1 MWENLDAPSGGLG
14 ASDFGVESLI
24 ELCMIRVRQSSPVP
38 HLAGFGRGIITGS
51 SPSHSQ
57 QGGIMNVSWKK
68 YMKVGIVH
76 FMAFPSVLKGEGPI
90 LESLEKVV
98 TDDFFD
104 VIEITTI
111 KDSGVREKAKK
122 MLASSKVTVT
132 YGSQPVQLVNKLN
145 LNSFDAAERGKALEM
160 CKVCVDEAYDVGAVG
175 VAFLSG
181 ADPGSERRQQA
192 TDLLIDSFD
201 QLCAHASSKGAIKV
215 VLETFDRDIDKKAL
229 IGPNSE
235 GVSLSQRI
243 RKKHSNFGLM
253 LDLSHLPLQHETAG
267 QALRTAK
274 DHLVHAHM
282 GNCVMKDKA
291 HPAYG
296 DNHPRFGVSGGENDV
311 PQVVEYIKTLMEIGY
326 LSENKPAILS
336 FEVKPMADESSEI
349 VIANAKRTLREAWE
363 LV

>member
-1 MWENLDAPSGGLG
+1 VN
-14 ASDFGVESLI
+14 
-24 ELCMIRVRQSSPVP
+24 
-38 HLAGFGRGIITGS
+38 T
-51 SPSHSQ
+51 
-57 QGGIMNVSWKK
+57 SWKK

-76 FMAFPSVLKGEGPI
+76 FMAFPTVLKGEGPV
-90 LESLEKVV
+90 LETLEKVL

-111 KDSGVREKAKK
+111 KDRTTREEAKK
-122 MLASSKVTVT
+122 MLASSKLTVT

-145 LNSFDAAERGKALEM
+145 LNSFDAAERNKALEM
-160 CKVCVDEAYDVGAVG
+160 CKACVDEAYEMGAIG

-181 ADPGSERRQQA
+181 ADPGPERRSQA
-192 TDLLIDSFD
+192 TDLLVDSFN
-201 QLCAHASSKGAIKV
+201 QICCYASSKGSIKV

-243 RKKHSNFGLM
+243 RQKHPNFGLM
-253 LDLSHLPLQHETAG
+253 LDLSHLPLQHETSE
-267 QALRTAK
+267 QALPIAK

-282 GNCVMKDKA
+282 GNCVMREKT

-296 DNHPRFGVSGGENDV
+296 DNHPRFGVPGGENDV
-311 PQVVEYIKTLMEIGY
+311 PQVAEYIRTLMQVGY
-326 LSENKPAILS
+326 LNEKNPAILS
-336 FEVKPMADESSEI
+336 FEVKPMAGESSEI

>member
-1 MWENLDAPSGGLG
+1 
-14 ASDFGVESLI
+14 
-24 ELCMIRVRQSSPVP
+24 
-38 HLAGFGRGIITGS
+38 
-51 SPSHSQ
+51 
-57 QGGIMNVSWKK
+57 MNVSWKK

-90 LESLEKVV
+90 LESLEKVL

-111 KDSGVREKAKK
+111 KDPSVRALALK
-122 MLASSKVTVT
+122 MLASSKMTVT
-132 YGSQPVQLVNKLN
+132 YGGQPVQLVNKLN
-145 LNSFDAAERGKALEM
+145 LNSFDAGERAKAVKM
-160 CKVCVDEAYDVGAVG
+160 CKACVDEAHEMRAIG

-181 ADPGSERRQQA
+181 ADPGPEGRQQA
-192 TDLLIDSFD
+192 TDLLVDS
-201 QLCAHASSKGAIKV
+201 LSEICEYAKYKVKV

-235 GVSLSQRI
+235 AVSVSKRI
-243 RKKHSNFGLM
+243 RQKYPFFGLM
-253 LDLSHLPLQHETAG
+253 LDLSHLPLQHETSKE
-267 QALRTAK
+267 ALQTAK

-282 GNCVMKDKA
+282 GNCVMREPL
-291 HPAYG
+291 HTLYG
-296 DNHPRFGVSGGENDV
+296 DNHPRFGVQSGENDV
-311 PQVVEYIKTLMEIGY
+311 PQVVEYIRALLDIGY
-326 LSENKPAILS
+326 LNEKNPAILS

>member
-1 MWENLDAPSGGLG
+1 
-14 ASDFGVESLI
+14 
-24 ELCMIRVRQSSPVP
+24 
-38 HLAGFGRGIITGS
+38 
-51 SPSHSQ
+51 
-57 QGGIMNVSWKK
+57 MNVSWKK

-76 FMAFPSVLKGEGPI
+76 FMAFPPVLKGEGPI
-90 LESLEKVV
+90 LESLEKVL

-111 KDSGVREKAKK
+111 KDKGVREKAKK
-122 MLASSKVTVT
+122 MLASSKMTVT

-145 LNSFDAAERGKALEM
+145 LNSVDAVERAKALET
-160 CKVCVDEAYDVGAVG
+160 CKACVDEAYEMGAIG

-181 ADPGSERRQQA
+181 ADPGPEGRQQA
-192 TDLLIDSFD
+192 TDLLVDSFN
-201 QLCAHASSKGAIKV
+201 QICGYASSKGTIKV

-243 RKKHSNFGLM
+243 RQKHSNFGLM
-253 LDLSHLPLQHETAG
+253 LDLSHLPLQHETSEP
-267 QALRTAK
+267 ALRIAK

-282 GNCVMKDKA
+282 GNCVMRDKT

-296 DNHPRFGVSGGENDV
+296 DNHPRFGVPGGENDV
-311 PQVVEYIKTLMEIGY
+311 PQVVEYIRALMQIGY
-326 LSENKPAILS
+326 LNEKNPAILS
-336 FEVKPMADESSEI
+336 FEVKPMADEASEI

>member
-1 MWENLDAPSGGLG
+1 
-14 ASDFGVESLI
+14 
-24 ELCMIRVRQSSPVP
+24 
-38 HLAGFGRGIITGS
+38 
-51 SPSHSQ
+51 
-57 QGGIMNVSWKK
+57 MNTSWKK

-76 FMAFPSVLKGEGPI
+76 FMAFPTVLKGEGPI
-90 LESLEKVV
+90 LESLEKVL

-122 MLASSKVTVT
+122 MLASSKMTVT

-145 LNSFDAAERGKALEM
+145 LNSFDAAERAKALEM
-160 CKVCVDEAYDVGAVG
+160 CKACVDEAYEMGAIG

-181 ADPGSERRQQA
+181 ADPGPEGRSQA
-192 TDLLIDSFD
+192 TDLLVDSFN
-201 QLCAHASSKGAIKV
+201 QICGYASSKGNINV

-243 RKKHSNFGLM
+243 RQKHPNFGLM
-253 LDLSHLPLQHETAG
+253 LDLSHLPLQRETSE
-267 QALRTAK
+267 QALPIAK

-282 GNCVMKDKA
+282 GNCVMRDKA

-311 PQVVEYIKTLMEIGY
+311 PQVVEYIRTLIRIGY
-326 LSENKPAILS
+326 LSEKKPAILS

>member
-1 MWENLDAPSGGLG
+1 
-14 ASDFGVESLI
+14 
-24 ELCMIRVRQSSPVP
+24 
-38 HLAGFGRGIITGS
+38 
-51 SPSHSQ
+51 
-57 QGGIMNVSWKK
+57 MNVSWKK

-76 FMAFPSVLKGEGPI
+76 FMAFPPVLKGEGPI
-90 LESLEKVV
+90 LESLEKVL

-111 KDSGVREKAKK
+111 KDSGVREKARK

-145 LNSFDAAERGKALEM
+145 LNSFDAAERSKALEM
-160 CKVCVDEAYDVGAVG
+160 CKACVDEAYEMGAIG

-181 ADPGSERRQQA
+181 ADPAPERRQQA
-192 TDLLIDSFD
+192 TDLLVDSLS
-201 QLCAHASSKGAIKV
+201 QICAYAGSKGNIKV
-215 VLETFDRDIDKKAL
+215 VVETFDRDIDKKAL
-229 IGPNSE
+229 IGPNAE

-243 RKKHSNFGLM
+243 RQKHSNFGLM
-253 LDLSHLPLQHETAG
+253 LDLSHLPLQHETSE
-267 QALRTAK
+267 QALRIAK

-282 GNCVMKDKA
+282 GNCVMRDKT

-296 DNHPRFGVSGGENDV
+296 DNHPRFGVPGGENDV
-311 PQVVEYIKTLMEIGY
+311 PQVVEYIRVLMQIGY
-326 LSENKPAILS
+326 LNEKNPAILS

-349 VIANAKRTLREAWE
+349 IIANAKRTLREAWE

>member
-1 MWENLDAPSGGLG
+1 
-14 ASDFGVESLI
+14 
-24 ELCMIRVRQSSPVP
+24 
-38 HLAGFGRGIITGS
+38 
-51 SPSHSQ
+51 
-57 QGGIMNVSWKK
+57 MNTSWKK

-76 FMAFPSVLKGEGPI
+76 FMAFPTVLKGEGPV
-90 LESLEKVV
+90 LETLEKVL

-111 KDSGVREKAKK
+111 KDRTVREEAKK
-122 MLASSKVTVT
+122 MLASSKMTVT

-145 LNSFDAAERGKALEM
+145 LNSFDAAERNKALEM
-160 CKVCVDEAYDVGAVG
+160 CKACVDEAYEIGAVG

-181 ADPGSERRQQA
+181 ADPGPERRSQA
-192 TDLLIDSFD
+192 NDLLVDSFN
-201 QLCAHASSKGAIKV
+201 QICGHANSKGSIKV

-243 RKKHSNFGLM
+243 RQSHPNFGLM
-253 LDLSHLPLQHETAG
+253 LDLSHLPLQHETSE
-267 QALRTAK
+267 QALQIAK

-282 GNCVMKDKA
+282 GNCVMRDKT

-296 DNHPRFGVSGGENDV
+296 DNHPRFGVPGGENDV
-311 PQVVEYIKTLMEIGY
+311 PQVAEYIRTLMRIGY
-326 LSENKPAILS
+326 LNEKNPAILS
-336 FEVKPMADESSEI
+336 FEVKPMAGESSEI

-363 LV
+363 FV

>member
-1 MWENLDAPSGGLG
+1 
-14 ASDFGVESLI
+14 
-24 ELCMIRVRQSSPVP
+24 
-38 HLAGFGRGIITGS
+38 
-51 SPSHSQ
+51 
-57 QGGIMNVSWKK
+57 MNVSWKK

-76 FMAFPSVLKGEGPI
+76 FMAFPPVLKGEGPI
-90 LESLEKVV
+90 LESLAKVL

-111 KDSGVREKAKK
+111 KDEGVREKAKK
-122 MLASSKVTVT
+122 MLASSKMTVT

-145 LNSFDAAERGKALEM
+145 LNSFDSAERGKALEM
-160 CKVCVDEAYDVGAVG
+160 CKACVDEAYEMGAIG

-181 ADPGSERRQQA
+181 ADPGPEGRQQA
-192 TDLLIDSFD
+192 TNLLVDSLS
-201 QLCAHASSKGAIKV
+201 QICAYASSKGNIRV
-215 VLETFDRDIDKKAL
+215 VVETFDRDIDKKAL

-243 RKKHSNFGLM
+243 RQKHSNFGLM
-253 LDLSHLPLQHETAG
+253 LDLSHLPLQHETSE
-267 QALRTAK
+267 QALRIAK

-282 GNCVMKDKA
+282 GNCVMRDKT

-296 DNHPRFGVSGGENDV
+296 DNHPRFGVPGGENDV
-311 PQVVEYIKTLMEIGY
+311 PQVVEYIRVLMQIGY
-326 LSENKPAILS
+326 LNEKNPAILS
-336 FEVKPMADESSEI
+336 FEVKPMVDESSEI